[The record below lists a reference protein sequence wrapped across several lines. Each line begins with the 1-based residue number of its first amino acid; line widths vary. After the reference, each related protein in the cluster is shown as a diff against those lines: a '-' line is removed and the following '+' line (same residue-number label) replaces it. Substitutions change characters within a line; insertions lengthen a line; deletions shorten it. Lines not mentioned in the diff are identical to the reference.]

1 MDEAIAEL
9 NTKHW
14 QLDLLSKP
22 FCGMVESPNS
32 ITVNNFAQD
41 ACRAL
46 SRGIKSI
53 QVLFDVHI
61 GVRGVN
67 DVEGVGE
74 LVATRKFDELPPAI
88 KFKADIPAESKV
100 DIVVCKAGNDTMDI
114 VKAIYLPRKVSVQVA
129 ESMCAG
135 AGYVPVFRP
144 GPWNIKKGI
153 QLLLR
158 RLGGFQVRW
167 HSLEVGNPSSAKD
180 KWNPSNHE
188 LEEGINFINTW
199 APECDARNEQTLWI
213 LVNIKAESAT
223 PIAGWPEPKVRQMAQ
238 NKSRGVAGALSM
250 TEFPLTT
257 MSLKPFMREVLLFY
271 LYPLLLH
278 FGIVLL
284 GSPGV
289 GKTPFVIVMAMALGR
304 YHIRRNGSEGLHPG
318 WRRAKSLDN
327 FRHRC
332 PMVHE
337 ALFLDDPCRSK
348 VGIADLKS
356 FLSTDEDGTVDARY
370 NDTRM
375 VRNQLRAFAS
385 NDLPGESEDSGAR
398 DTVISEQKFFH
409 LLSDIFQGDKE
420 KDVLAVLKRSIM
432 LMFSDNALYLRL
444 PSANRGGLVHRIN
457 VEDLHK
463 DLLADRD
470 KPLYGKY
477 KNGAME
483 TGPTFDADIEWE
495 QALIDRGIAT
505 FSAYEN
511 IKDYIGFANDEI
523 QSKLLQ
529 RNARVLPPSPSD
541 SDEIDAEILPPVPP
555 IGTQPCHRR
564 RRNFVYPGRRVRGKC
579 TPPAPEDLED
589 LAQAAE
595 EAMAGENVEEGNLD
609 QMDCDADAEAAAAM
623 GLSEWR

>member
-1 MDEAIAEL
+1 MDEAIVEL
-9 NTKHW
+9 GTKHW

-22 FCGMVESPNS
+22 VCGVVESPS
-32 ITVNNFAQD
+32 IITVSNFAQD
-41 ACRAL
+41 ACRPL
-46 SRGIKSI
+46 SRSIKSI

-61 GVRGVN
+61 AVQGVN
-67 DVEGVGE
+67 DVEGVGK
-74 LVATRKFDELPPAI
+74 LVAAGKFDELPPTI
-88 KFKADIPAESKV
+88 KFKATIPAESKV
-100 DIVVCKAGNDTMDI
+100 DIIVSKSGNDAVDI
-114 VKAIYLPRKVSVQVA
+114 VKAIYLPRKVSFQVA
-129 ESMCAG
+129 ESMCG
-135 AGYVPVFRP
+135 GTGYVPVFRP

-153 QLLLR
+153 QLLLS
-158 RLGGFQVRW
+158 RLGGYQVRW
-167 HSLEVGNPSSAKD
+167 HTLEVGNPSSAKD
-180 KWNPSNHE
+180 KWNPTNHE
-188 LEEGINFINTW
+188 LEEGINFINAW

-213 LVNIKAESAT
+213 LVNIKADSAT
-223 PIAGWPEPKVRQMAQ
+223 PIAGWPEAKVKQMAQ

-278 FGIVLL
+278 FGVLLL

-304 YHIRRNGSEGLHPG
+304 YHIRRNGSDGLHPG

-327 FRHRC
+327 FRHRA
-332 PMVHE
+332 PAVHE

-348 VGIADLKS
+348 VNIADLKS

-385 NDLPGESEDSGAR
+385 NDLPGENEDSGPR

-432 LMFSDNALYLRL
+432 LMFSENALYLRL
-444 PSANRGGLVHRIN
+444 PSANRDALVHRIN
-457 VEDLHK
+457 IEDLHK

-477 KNGAME
+477 KDGAME
-483 TGPTFDADIEWE
+483 TGPTFDADVEWE
-495 QALIDRGIAT
+495 QTLIDRGIAE
-505 FSAYEN
+505 FSAYED
-511 IKDYIGFANDEI
+511 IKDYVAFANDQI

-529 RNARVLPPSPSD
+529 SNARVLPPSASD
-541 SDEIDAEILPPVPP
+541 SDEADAQILPPVPP

-564 RRNFVYPGRRVRGKC
+564 RGKFVYPDRRVRGKC
-579 TPPAPEDLED
+579 TPPAPENLED

-595 EAMAGENVEEGNLD
+595 EAMAVEDVEDNNFD

-623 GLSEWR
+623 GLSE